1 MRLAMAVVLLVFFG
15 GTAFAGETV
24 LALRDVTGVQDG
36 RGASRVL
43 FRTAALPSF
52 EHRLIE
58 SAILSVPYAGSVV
71 DRAREVRVCP
81 VTEAWQGAARWST
94 AFDEEL
100 YARGTLDLRRGSG
113 TMMFDVTVALR
124 EIVEH
129 GLTAD
134 GFVLTGVASGDG
146 IPTEDASRL
155 SDLSGARL
163 TVRTIELPSG
173 MPPPEWFA
181 RRGQ

>member
-1 MRLAMAVVLLVFFG
+1 
-15 GTAFAGETV
+15 
-24 LALRDVTGVQDG
+24 
-36 RGASRVL
+36 VL
-43 FRTAALPSF
+43 FRAAALPSF
-52 EHRLIE
+52 ENSLIE
-58 SAILSVPYAGSVV
+58 SAILTVPYSGSAA

-81 VTEAWQGAARWST
+81 VTESWRGAPRWST

-100 YARGTLDLRRGSG
+100 YARGSLDLRGGSG
-113 TMMFDVTVALR
+113 TMIFDVTAALR

-129 GLTAD
+129 GLTTD
-134 GFVLTGVASGDG
+134 GFVLTGTAPGRG

-163 TVRTIELPSG
+163 TVRTIGLPSG

-181 RRGQ
+181 RRGR

>member
-1 MRLAMAVVLLVFFG
+1 MRLALAGVLLGLLG

-24 LALRDVTGVQDG
+24 VALRDVTGVQDG

-43 FRTAALPSF
+43 FRTAALPPFQSS
-52 EHRLIE
+52 LIE
-58 SAILSVPYAGSVV
+58 SAILTVPYSGSVA
-71 DRAREVRVCP
+71 DRTREVRVCP
-81 VTEAWQGAARWST
+81 VTETWQGAARWNT

-100 YARGTLDLRRGSG
+100 YARGTLDLRRGNGS
-113 TMMFDVTVALR
+113 MRFDVTVALR

-134 GFVLTGVASGDG
+134 GFVLTGMAPGAG
-146 IPTEDASRL
+146 IPTEDAARL

-163 TVRTIELPSG
+163 MVRTIELPSG
-173 MPPPEWFA
+173 MPPPEWFT
-181 RRGQ
+181 RRGR

>member
-1 MRLAMAVVLLVFFG
+1 MRQALGCVLLGLLG

-24 LALRDVTGVQDG
+24 VALRDVTGVQDG
-36 RGASRVL
+36 HGASRVL

-81 VTEAWQGAARWST
+81 VTEAWQGAARWNT

-134 GFVLTGVASGDG
+134 GFVLTGMAPGAG
-146 IPTEDASRL
+146 IPTEDATRL